1 MVCTVM
7 AVAKL
12 PGSLF
17 SVAGLLAVCVC
28 VFFFL
33 CCTRCLNPIS
43 AALGRNQNNLA
54 LISKCFVPTT
64 GLQP

>member
-28 VFFFL
+28 VFFFF
-33 CCTRCLNPIS
+33 CV
-43 AALGRNQNNLA
+43 
-54 LISKCFVPTT
+54 VPAVLTLFLLHWDET
-64 GLQP
+64 KIIWL